1 MDELGDSDVSTQV
14 NSIQFIAEQDFID
27 QYGESFV
34 LSLNEN
40 RGFQLTAEKCLSVN
54 DQSKGTRK

>member
-1 MDELGDSDVSTQV
+1 MDKLGDSDVLTQV

-27 QYGESFV
+27 QHGESFV

-40 RGFQLTAEKCLSVN
+40 QGFQVLQKNA
-54 DQSKGTRK
+54 